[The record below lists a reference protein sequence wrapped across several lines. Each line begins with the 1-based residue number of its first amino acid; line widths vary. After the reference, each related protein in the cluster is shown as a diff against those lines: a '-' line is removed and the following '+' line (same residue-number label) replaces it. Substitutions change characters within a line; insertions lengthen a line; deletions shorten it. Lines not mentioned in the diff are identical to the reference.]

1 MAIRDDFEVVAGQV
15 RVVLQR
21 FALGLLVLAAFIAM
35 LVGKADTVLV
45 ENARVLALDLASPA
59 LEAIARPVAAANR
72 AIVDLKEFASL
83 REENARLR
91 EENSRLLAWQTAAR
105 RLENENDRLRDLSQF
120 REGPEASFITSRI
133 VGDSVSAYVRGALL
147 NVGRKAGVTTG
158 QAVVTGEGLAGRVAE
173 VGENSA
179 RVLFVTDVNSR
190 LPVVVERTR
199 ERAILVGDN
208 SPQLRLNLL
217 QGVAGVQRGD
227 RIVTSGDGGSFPVG
241 IPIGE
246 VVQTGEGHIRIRP
259 FADFSRLEFVRVV
272 NYGVTGLVIANPPAP
287 PAVPAGQ
294 KVRFVL
300 PGTVLLF
307 FVVLTLAPL
316 RVPYFSDALP
326 LLPALVVFQ
335 FSLATPERLPGP
347 MLLALGILLD
357 LLLGGPGAPVGVSA
371 LGFVLIRSSVVA
383 NRRYLVGVPFLFQ
396 WIGFCLLA
404 WGYVLIVWI
413 LTALWT
419 WTAPDPVPA
428 MMQYA
433 VVIVIYPVLAPLLA
447 RVRARDPLNV
457 PELSR
462 GTARPGDTTA

>member
-1 MAIRDDFEVVAGQV
+1 MRWKTSIGCAASCPQCTRPSCARACSGKNRQEMAIRDDFEVVAGQV

-83 REENARLR
+83 REEN
-91 EENSRLLAWQTAAR
+91 SRLLTWQTAAR

-179 RVLFVTDVNSR
+179 RALFVTDVNSR

-246 VVQTGEGHIRIRP
+246 VVQSGEGHIRIRP

-287 PAVPAGQ
+287 PTVPAGQ
-294 KVRFVL
+294 KVR
-300 PGTVLLF
+300 
-307 FVVLTLAPL
+307 
-316 RVPYFSDALP
+316 
-326 LLPALVVFQ
+326 
-335 FSLATPERLPGP
+335 
-347 MLLALGILLD
+347 
-357 LLLGGPGAPVGVSA
+357 
-371 LGFVLIRSSVVA
+371 
-383 NRRYLVGVPFLFQ
+383 
-396 WIGFCLLA
+396 
-404 WGYVLIVWI
+404 
-413 LTALWT
+413 
-419 WTAPDPVPA
+419 
-428 MMQYA
+428 
-433 VVIVIYPVLAPLLA
+433 
-447 RVRARDPLNV
+447 
-457 PELSR
+457 
-462 GTARPGDTTA
+462 